1 MRCCATFVINSTING
16 NIHHVQVSL
25 NLVGCFSLKKKTK
38 KKTPFHRRL
47 TVAEHVLLRNDLNQ
61 DEFAEAIQVLF
72 HEGKYRNILLTGVA
86 GCGKTLYNTSK
97 LCFRTVL

>member
-1 MRCCATFVINSTING
+1 MINSTING

-25 NLVGCFSLKKKTK
+25 NLVGCFSLKKKT
-38 KKTPFHRRL
+38 PCHRRL

-61 DEFAEAIQVLF
+61 DEFAEAVRVLF
-72 HEGKYRNILLTGVA
+72 REGKYRNLLLTGVA
-86 GCGKTLYNTSK
+86 GCGKTLYNSFK